1 MKQFLFISFL
11 TLSLGYSAFAQTEQ
25 SSKFIGGTF
34 QISIFSNEISDNTI
48 TSFVFSPKFGY
59 FIREQW
65 AVGSGLG
72 LTITSNGDTD
82 VFFSL
87 SPFTRY
93 YLPVVENQFFIF
105 GEAGFELGFGDD
117 RTRFSIY
124 GSPGFA
130 FFPTE
135 RWAIELGF
143 NLISLNIED
152 LEGTDNNTTIFRL
165 GTSTFSPSLGVYF
178 FF

>member
-1 MKQFLFISFL
+1 MKHALIFTFFSV
-11 TLSLGYSAFAQTEQ
+11 SLGFSAFAQTEQ
-25 SSKFIGGTF
+25 GSKFVGGTF
-34 QISIFSNEISDNTI
+34 GISTASLSNGNNSSTFEL
-48 TSFVFSPKFGY
+48 SPRFGY
-59 FIREQW
+59 FIKDQW

-72 LTITSNGDTD
+72 LTVTSNGDTD
-82 VFFSL
+82 VFFSI

-93 YLPVVENQFFIF
+93 YFPIVENQFFIF
-105 GEAGFELGFGDD
+105 GEAGFGLGFGDD

-143 NLISLNIED
+143 NLISLSIED
-152 LEGTDNNTTIFRL
+152 PEGGNNNTTRFNF
-165 GTSTFSPSLGVYF
+165 GTSTLSPSLGVYF